1 MLTSAGHLTYCSN
14 IHAGESWSDHFA
26 ALKKYFPSVKKN
38 ISPDMPMGIGLRLSN
53 EASLDLIRDE
63 QLAVFSTWLKE
74 NDAYVFTMNGFPYGG
89 FHHVRVKDQVH
100 TPDWTTTDRVNYTIR
115 LFRILEKLLPAGMD
129 GGVSTSPLSYR
140 HWFGSPDSLKTA
152 RQKATNNILLVAE
165 ELFRIQKKSGKWLH
179 LDIEPEPDGILE
191 SGAEFI
197 DWYENELLP
206 AGHAMFTAKLNISST
221 EVTALLKAHIRLCYD
236 VCHFAIGYE
245 DQEETIRQL
254 KQKGIGIGKIQISA
268 ALKGVFAEGS
278 EREAIRQAFST
289 YNEPVYLHQVVARK
303 KDGRL
308 QHYPDLDQALD
319 EADDPDS
326 REWRAHFHV
335 PVFAGQFGILE
346 STQSHIR
353 QIMEIQKNS
362 PVTRHLEIETY
373 TWEVLPPF
381 LKLALGESITRE
393 LQWVMEL
400 LDEGNIK
407 S

>member
-14 IHAGESWSDHFA
+14 IHAGESWADHFA

-63 QLAVFSTWLKE
+63 QLAIFSTWLTE

-100 TPDWTTTDRVNYTIR
+100 TPDWTTTDRVDYTIR
-115 LFRILEKLLPAGMD
+115 LFRILEKLLPEGMD

-165 ELFRIQKKSGKWLH
+165 ELVRIQKNSGKWLH

-206 AGHAMFTAKLNISST
+206 AGHAC
-221 EVTALLKAHIRLCYD
+221 LL
-236 VCHFAIGYE
+236 
-245 DQEETIRQL
+245 Q
-254 KQKGIGIGKIQISA
+254 
-268 ALKGVFAEGS
+268 
-278 EREAIRQAFST
+278 
-289 YNEPVYLHQVVARK
+289 N
-303 KDGRL
+303 
-308 QHYPDLDQALD
+308 
-319 EADDPDS
+319 
-326 REWRAHFHV
+326 
-335 PVFAGQFGILE
+335 
-346 STQSHIR
+346 
-353 QIMEIQKNS
+353 
-362 PVTRHLEIETY
+362 
-373 TWEVLPPF
+373 
-381 LKLALGESITRE
+381 
-393 LQWVMEL
+393 
-400 LDEGNIK
+400 
-407 S
+407 